1 MDEYKEEIKNVINE
15 TLKNFTYLSDANTIV
30 GTPVVTSGGTTVI
43 PVSKMTVAFLSG
55 GGQYGEIK
63 MFQPNK
69 NYPLSSGS
77 GGIVSV
83 KPSGFIVEE
92 RGRVKFV
99 SCPEDYLEKATDGL
113 FKALEK
119 LYENI

>member
-1 MDEYKEEIKNVINE
+1 MKEYNEEIKNVIND
-15 TLKNFTYLSDANTIV
+15 TLKNFSYLSDANTIV
-30 GTPVVTSGGTTVI
+30 GTPVTVNDQTTVI

-55 GGQYGEIK
+55 GGQYGEVK
-63 MFQPNK
+63 LFQPNK

-77 GGIVSV
+77 GGVVSV

-99 SCPEDYLEKATDGL
+99 SCPEDTLEKAADLL
-113 FKALEK
+113 FKSLEK
-119 LYENI
+119 LYEKF

>member
-30 GTPVVTSGGTTVI
+30 GTPVVTSSGTTVI

-119 LYENI
+119 LYEKI

>member
-1 MDEYKEEIKNVINE
+1 MKEYNEEIKNIIND
-15 TLKNFTYLSDANTIV
+15 TLKNFGYLSDANTII
-30 GTPVVTSGGTTVI
+30 GTPVALSGETTVI

-77 GGIVSV
+77 GGVISV

-99 SCPEDYLEKATDGL
+99 SCPEDTLEKAADKL
-113 FKALEK
+113 FGALEK
-119 LYENI
+119 IYEKT

>member
-69 NYPLSSGS
+69 NYPLSTGS

-99 SCPEDYLEKATDGL
+99 SCPEDHLEKAVDGIINV
-113 FKALEK
+113 LEK
-119 LYENI
+119 LYEKI